1 MSFGS
6 GWTRLFTYDAL
17 GRRVQVTADDGVNP
31 PSVIRLFYDGWRAIE
46 EQDDTGGTLATY
58 VHGRYLD
65 DVLSM
70 RRDTDGDMIPEDL
83 FFHKDEMA
91 NVFAVSDAAG
101 LVAERY
107 DYDDF
112 GAPRYFNG
120 AGLPIPGSAI
130 GHPYLFAG
138 RRYDEETACT
148 TSTTTTSTRAPGASR
163 RATPSGSRAIRGT
176 WATATAMPG
185 TTPGPVPIPGDCST
199 RNTRTAAA
207 ARRPTCGRPCSRPR
221 TSSTRAS
228 SISGATATTSRTSTA
243 MTRRRA
249 TGPCRTASA
258 R

>member
-163 RATPSGSRAIRGT
+163 RATPSGLGRSGEPGQRLQLCRERPLVRFRSLGTARRGIRGLQQQRDDQR
-176 WATATAMPG
+176 AG
-185 TTPGPVPIPGDCST
+185 GPVHG
-199 RNTRTAAA
+199 RGRRLRGLRAFR
-207 ARRPTCGRPCSRPR
+207 ARQRLRHVL
-221 TSSTRAS
+221 
-228 SISGATATTSRTSTA
+228 
-243 MTRRRA
+243 RRR
-249 TGPCRTASA
+249 
-258 R
+258 